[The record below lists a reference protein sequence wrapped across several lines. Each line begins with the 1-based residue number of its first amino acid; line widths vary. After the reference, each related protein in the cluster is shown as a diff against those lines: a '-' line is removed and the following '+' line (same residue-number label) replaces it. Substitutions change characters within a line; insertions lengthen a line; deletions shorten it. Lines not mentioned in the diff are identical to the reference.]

1 MQLSYAQNLEDYH
14 LDLVLGGQATG
25 TYVDVGGGHPV
36 ADNVSFWFYLK
47 GWRGLV
53 VEPQQALADTYAH
66 VRPRD
71 RTVCCLAG
79 RADGETEFHVVDR
92 LHGFSST
99 RREHAAGAGQFGAG
113 FRTVRAP
120 VRTLS
125 GLLDEAGLGAIDF
138 LKIDVEGAEADVLA
152 GLDLRRFRPRVVLIE
167 AVAPGSMAE
176 AWGAWEPGLLGKGY
190 HFAFFDRLNRF
201 YVADEAA
208 ELAARFPT
216 EPAPWDRVQH
226 LWDFGRAPERPDH
239 PDHALAK
246 ILQAGLFATLPSLDA
261 TLLRRLIER
270 GSNGVRPSGSAG
282 EPGLVAAKGSD
293 PMTPDPMAPLLG
305 TAEFPR
311 AAEPAADLAAL
322 IETDRFRAALGRIA
336 SMYDGGHLLE

>member
-14 LDLVLGGQATG
+14 LDLVLGDRVTG

-53 VEPQQALADTYAH
+53 VEPQQALADIYAH

-71 RTVCCLAG
+71 RTACCLAG
-79 RADGETEFHVVDR
+79 PTEGEAEFHVVDR

-113 FRTVRAP
+113 FKTVRAP

-125 GLLDEAGLGAIDF
+125 GLLDEAGLGPIDF
-138 LKIDVEGAEADVLA
+138 LKIDVEGAEAEVLA
-152 GLDLRRFRPRVVLIE
+152 GLDLKRFRPRVVLIE

-176 AWGAWEPGLLGKGY
+176 AWSAWEPELLGKGY
-190 HFAFFDRLNRF
+190 RFAFFDRLNRF

-208 ELAARFPT
+208 ELAARFPP

-226 LWDFGRAPERPDH
+226 LWDCGRAPERPDH
-239 PDHALAK
+239 PDHALAR
-246 ILQAGLFATLPSLDA
+246 ILQTGLFASLPALDA
-261 TLLRRLIER
+261 LLLRRLIER
-270 GSNGVRPSGSAG
+270 GSNGVRPSGSVG
-282 EPGLVAAKGSD
+282 EPGRVASQGSD
-293 PMTPDPMAPLLG
+293 PMALLG

-311 AAEPAADLAAL
+311 TAEPAADLAAL

-336 SMYDGGHLLE
+336 CMYDGGHLLE